1 MNTLESLQRWYARH
15 CNGEWEHAS
24 GITIQTCDNPGWWVK
39 IDVSA
44 TPLRERT
51 FTEIAEN
58 VDAQRF
64 PLGPRWL
71 SCHCE
76 DGVWHGAG
84 DETRLE
90 HILAIFLDWAESAGG
105 AAA

>member
-1 MNTLESLQRWYARH
+1 MNTLARLQDWYARQ
-15 CNGEWEHAS
+15 CNADWEHAS
-24 GITIQTCDNPGWWVK
+24 GISIVSCDNPGWWVK

-44 TPLRERT
+44 TPLRKCV
-51 FTEIAEN
+51 FTEIAEG

-64 PLGPRWL
+64 PLGSRWL
-71 SCHCE
+71 SCRCE

-90 HILAIFLDWAESAGG
+90 RILEIFLDWAEAAGG
-105 AAA
+105 TAA